1 MGDGVGVEEALDS
14 IVSDGVGSARDGDA
28 EEGGV
33 GEGATVVGR
42 KKVGEG
48 DSIATAVGSGRT
60 PAASSPLKRKP
71 PNSIPMLMSVMA
83 RLLSTCSI
91 PVVWSVTRRGCSLTG
106 LPLALLASL
115 RGMAESDMVRRRVGG
130 INGGIL

>member
-1 MGDGVGVEEALDS
+1 VRDGVGVEEALDS
-14 IVSDGVGSARDGDA
+14 VVSDDDVSVGDRD
-28 EEGGV
+28 GGV

-60 PAASSPLKRKP
+60 PAASSSLNRNP
-71 PNSIPMLMSVMA
+71 PNSIPTLMSVMA

-91 PVVWSVTRRGCSLTG
+91 PVVWSAAGRGCSLTD
-106 LPLALLASL
+106 LPLALLASF
-115 RGMAESDMVRRRVGG
+115 RGMVESDTIR
-130 INGGIL
+130 